1 MLVNKLWQTAQHM
14 AGLADTDPFAP
25 MFRYSSTTVRSHAS
39 AGAGA
44 AASTSSAGTSSGNTD
59 GHDDSP
65 LAYQPLAYLRLQYVL
80 QWPMGVVISSEA
92 LSKYDRLHSF
102 LLCHRHA
109 SKTLH

>member
-1 MLVNKLWQTAQHM
+1 MPVLLLV
-14 AGLADTDPFAP
+14 LAAL
-25 MFRYSSTTVRSHAS
+25 VL
-39 AGAGA
+39 A
-44 AASTSSAGTSSGNTD
+44 AATRMGMTTHLSATSRSPTSA
-59 GHDDSP
+59 
-65 LAYQPLAYLRLQYVL
+65 LQYVL